1 MAGADRRAVISFVL
15 SEVSEEDVIKN
26 ESDDELEGLAAL
38 FLEHERKPA
47 VRIRG
52 YVEEV
57 VANLSDDR
65 FKRTFRLSRD
75 TFEWLME
82 SLENCPELIPQ
93 NIGKGGRAAVPLEKQ
108 LLLTLELLGNQIPFR
123 MVSEKYDLT
132 ESSTHRCFHRVCT
145 AIKNHLTPTIICW
158 PRVEDMAEKEAA
170 FEEHRGFPG
179 VLGAIDGCHIPIS
192 AP

>member
-1 MAGADRRAVISFVL
+1 MAGAHRAHAVASFVL
-15 SEVSEEDVIKN
+15 SEVLEEDIVKN
-26 ESDDELEGLAAL
+26 ESEDELEGLAAL
-38 FLEHERKPA
+38 FLENERKPA
-47 VRIRG
+47 IRIRG

-65 FKRTFRLSRD
+65 FKRNFRLSSD

-123 MVSEKYDLT
+123 
-132 ESSTHRCFHRVCT
+132 
-145 AIKNHLTPTIICW
+145 
-158 PRVEDMAEKEAA
+158 
-170 FEEHRGFPG
+170 
-179 VLGAIDGCHIPIS
+179 
-192 AP
+192 

>member
-1 MAGADRRAVISFVL
+1 MAGAHRARAVASFVL
-15 SEVSEEDVIKN
+15 SEFLEEDVVKY
-26 ESDDELEGLAAL
+26 ESEDELEGLAAL
-38 FLEHERKPA
+38 FLENERKPA

-65 FKRTFRLSRD
+65 FKRNSRLSRD

-93 NIGKGGRAAVPLEKQ
+93 NIGKGGKAAVPLEKQ

-123 MVSEKYDLT
+123 
-132 ESSTHRCFHRVCT
+132 
-145 AIKNHLTPTIICW
+145 
-158 PRVEDMAEKEAA
+158 
-170 FEEHRGFPG
+170 
-179 VLGAIDGCHIPIS
+179 
-192 AP
+192 